1 MKFLQ
6 SLSAQ
11 VSLFTQG
18 AILALGVV
26 FILLDAITESL
37 NPVIDLAWVTVLVC
51 GLPLLINSV
60 QSIWERLEI
69 HANFLIVVA
78 MVALISIGDYHT
90 AAYVGLIVQAG
101 FFLEQL
107 ITGESHY
114 TVDNDML
121 PMMPSQLVALRQGI
135 NNYSSVIV
143 VAVLLLSMGSFALT
157 QDFIHTVTLL
167 LVLCPCSLEL
177 ILVALMMGSLVDDA
191 SPVSELSK
199 GIKQSHLGLLIVSIV
214 FHVAIIGAGVF
225 GLIDPVTA
233 VALHGLAR
241 LGLVY
246 NLKILN
252 SSFCIAEYKNSPSNH
267 VLLGEFYVH
276 TTVSC
281 RLFFCLGFITK
292 CEK

>member
-18 AILALGVV
+18 AILALGVL
-26 FILLDAITESL
+26 FILLDAITESF
-37 NPVIDLAWVTVLVC
+37 NPVIDLAWVTVIVC

-60 QSIWERLEI
+60 QSILNHLEI

-107 ITGESHY
+107 ITGEPHY
-114 TVDNDML
+114 TLDDDML
-121 PMMPSQLVALRQGI
+121 PAMPAQLVAMRQGI

-157 QDFIHTVTLL
+157 QDFKHTVTLL

-177 ILVALMMGSLVDDA
+177 VLVALMMGSLVDDN
-191 SPVSELSK
+191 SPTAELSK
-199 GIKQSHLGLLIVSIV
+199 EAKQCHLGLLIISIL
-214 FHVAIIGAGVF
+214 FHVAIICVGVL

-246 NLKILN
+246 NLKVLN
-252 SSFCIAEYKNSPSNH
+252 SSLCVA
-267 VLLGEFYVH
+267 
-276 TTVSC
+276 
-281 RLFFCLGFITK
+281 
-292 CEK
+292 

>member
-1 MKFLQ
+1 M
-6 SLSAQ
+6 
-11 VSLFTQG
+11 
-18 AILALGVV
+18 
-26 FILLDAITESL
+26 
-37 NPVIDLAWVTVLVC
+37 
-51 GLPLLINSV
+51 
-60 QSIWERLEI
+60 
-69 HANFLIVVA
+69 
-78 MVALISIGDYHT
+78 
-90 AAYVGLIVQAG
+90 GLIVQAG

-114 TVDNDML
+114 TLDDDML
-121 PMMPSQLVALRQGI
+121 PAMPSQLVAMRQGI

-199 GIKQSHLGLLIVSIV
+199 GTKQSHLGLLIVSIV
-214 FHVAIIGAGVF
+214 FHIAIIGAGVLGF
-225 GLIDPVTA
+225 IDPVTA

-246 NLKILN
+246 NLKVLN
-252 SSFCIAEYKNSPSNH
+252 GSLCVA
-267 VLLGEFYVH
+267 
-276 TTVSC
+276 
-281 RLFFCLGFITK
+281 
-292 CEK
+292 

>member
-11 VSLFTQG
+11 VQLFTQG

-90 AAYVGLIVQAG
+90 AAYVGLIVQVG

-114 TVDNDML
+114 TLDDDML
-121 PMMPSQLVALRQGI
+121 PMMPAQLVAMRQGI

-157 QDFIHTVTLL
+157 QDFKHTVTLL

-199 GIKQSHLGLLIVSIV
+199 GTKQSHLGLLIVSIV
-214 FHVAIIGAGVF
+214 FHVAIICVGVL

-246 NLKILN
+246 NLKVLN
-252 SSFCIAEYKNSPSNH
+252 GSLCVAQNLVQYI
-267 VLLGEFYVH
+267 
-276 TTVSC
+276 C
-281 RLFFCLGFITK
+281 
-292 CEK
+292 

>member
-26 FILLDAITESL
+26 FILLDVITESL

-78 MVALISIGDYHT
+78 MVALISNGDYHT

-114 TVDNDML
+114 TVDDDML
-121 PMMPSQLVALRQGI
+121 PTMPAQLVAMRQGI

-143 VAVLLLSMGSFALT
+143 VAVMLLSMGSYALT
-157 QDFIHTVTLL
+157 QNFMHTITLL
-167 LVLCPCSLEL
+167 VILCPCSLEL
-177 ILVALMMGSLVDDA
+177 VLVALMMGSLVDEN
-191 SPVSELSK
+191 SPTAGLSK
-199 GIKQSHLGLLIVSIV
+199 EAKQCHLGLLIVSIL
-214 FHVAIIGAGVF
+214 FHVAIIGAGVL
-225 GLIDPVTA
+225 GSINPVTA
-233 VALHGLAR
+233 AALHGLAR

-246 NLKILN
+246 NLKVLN
-252 SSFCIAEYKNSPSNH
+252 GSLCIA
-267 VLLGEFYVH
+267 
-276 TTVSC
+276 
-281 RLFFCLGFITK
+281 
-292 CEK
+292 

>member
-26 FILLDAITESL
+26 FILLDVITESL

-114 TVDNDML
+114 TVDDDML
-121 PMMPSQLVALRQGI
+121 P
-135 NNYSSVIV
+135 
-143 VAVLLLSMGSFALT
+143 
-157 QDFIHTVTLL
+157 
-167 LVLCPCSLEL
+167 
-177 ILVALMMGSLVDDA
+177 
-191 SPVSELSK
+191 
-199 GIKQSHLGLLIVSIV
+199 
-214 FHVAIIGAGVF
+214 
-225 GLIDPVTA
+225 
-233 VALHGLAR
+233 
-241 LGLVY
+241 
-246 NLKILN
+246 
-252 SSFCIAEYKNSPSNH
+252 
-267 VLLGEFYVH
+267 
-276 TTVSC
+276 
-281 RLFFCLGFITK
+281 
-292 CEK
+292 

>member
-6 SLSAQ
+6 SLSVQ

-18 AILALGVV
+18 AILALGVL
-26 FILLDAITESL
+26 FILLDAITESF
-37 NPVIDLAWVTVLVC
+37 NPVIDLAWVTVIVC

-60 QSIWERLEI
+60 QSILNHLEI

-107 ITGESHY
+107 ITGKSHY
-114 TVDNDML
+114 TLDDDML
-121 PMMPSQLVALRQGI
+121 PAMPAQLVAMRQGI

-167 LVLCPCSLEL
+167 LILCPCSLEL
-177 ILVALMMGSLVDDA
+177 VLVSIMMGSLVDDA

-199 GIKQSHLGLLIVSIV
+199 GTKQSHIGLLIVSIL
-214 FHVAIIGAGVF
+214 FHFAIIGAGVF
-225 GLIDPVTA
+225 GFIDPVTA

-246 NLKILN
+246 NLKVLN
-252 SSFCIAEYKNSPSNH
+252 SS
-267 VLLGEFYVH
+267 L
-276 TTVSC
+276 
-281 RLFFCLGFITK
+281 CLV
-292 CEK
+292 

>member
-18 AILALGVV
+18 AILALGVL
-26 FILLDAITESL
+26 FILLDVITEVL

-60 QSIWERLEI
+60 QSILKHLEI

-90 AAYVGLIVQAG
+90 AAYVGLIVQGG

-114 TVDNDML
+114 TLDDDML
-121 PMMPSQLVALRQGI
+121 PTMPAQLVAMRQGI

-199 GIKQSHLGLLIVSIV
+199 GTKQSHLGLLIVSIV
-214 FHVAIIGAGVF
+214 FHVAIISAGVL

-246 NLKILN
+246 NLKVLN
-252 SSFCIAEYKNSPSNH
+252 GSLCVA
-267 VLLGEFYVH
+267 
-276 TTVSC
+276 
-281 RLFFCLGFITK
+281 
-292 CEK
+292 